1 MIDEDVAVL
10 GGMVPN
16 DEQLVKEC
24 LEGNEEAW
32 AALIDKY
39 KNLIYSIP
47 LRYGVPREGAN
58 EIFQQVCLGLLV
70 ELPRL
75 RDPRSLGGWLIKVT
89 SRKSFEWS
97 RRERLQGK
105 VQSEALEKD
114 VDVSSASPDQ
124 LLLQIERE
132 RILHEAL
139 FEITPRCR
147 KLIHM
152 LFYESPSV
160 AYADVARS
168 LSLAT
173 GSIGFIRMRCLKQLR
188 ARLQEKGFR

>member
-1 MIDEDVAVL
+1 MIVKKTAVL
-10 GGMVPN
+10 DTMVPN

-24 LEGNEEAW
+24 LEGSEDAW

-47 LRYGVPREGAN
+47 LRYGVPRDGAN
-58 EIFQQVCLGLLV
+58 EIFQQVCLGLLA

-105 VQSEALEKD
+105 VQSEAVERNA
-114 VDVSSASPDQ
+114 DVSTTNPDQ
-124 LLLQIERE
+124 LLIQIERE
-132 RILHEAL
+132 QILHEAL
-139 FEITPRCR
+139 YEITPRCR
-147 KLIHM
+147 KLIQM
-152 LFYESPSV
+152 LFYESPSI
-160 AYADVARS
+160 AYSDVARS

-188 ARLQEKGFR
+188 QRLLEKGFR